1 MRYTLKGY
9 QEKASKELLHE
20 LSHAHQIHAATGE
33 PRAVSLQAPTGAGKT
48 VIAASVIEALLDGD
62 GGPEDDDNAIILWLT
77 TDPALNAQT
86 RTKMLAASS
95 ALVFDQ
101 LQVIENDFDAR
112 TFSPGNVYFLNTQK
126 LSRGAKLDT
135 GGTDARTHSLWETI
149 ANTSREWGK
158 HFYVV
163 IDEAHV
169 GVGGSSDR
177 SATTITRRIIDGAGG
192 PAVPLVVGITA
203 TPRKFESAMRGAGRT
218 LRPVEVPV
226 ADVRASGLIKDGI
239 VLLAP
244 GVKMRGLEYEL
255 IRRAGRRLE
264 GFRQAWASYAART
277 GEIDVNPAM
286 IVQLGDTPSKSVL

>member
-20 LSHAHQIHAATGE
+20 LAHAHQIHAATGE

-101 LQVIENDFDAR
+101 LKVIENDFDAR

-126 LSRGAKLDT
+126 LARGTRLDT

-149 ANTSREWGK
+149 ANTAREWGK

-192 PAVPLVVGITA
+192 PAVPVVVGITA
-203 TPRKFESAMRGAGRT
+203 TPRKFEAAMRGAGRT
-218 LRPVEVPV
+218 LRAVEVPV

-244 GVKMRGLEYEL
+244 GTRMKGLEYEL

-264 GFRQAWASYAART
+264 GFRQA
-277 GEIDVNPAM
+277 
-286 IVQLGDTPSKSVL
+286 